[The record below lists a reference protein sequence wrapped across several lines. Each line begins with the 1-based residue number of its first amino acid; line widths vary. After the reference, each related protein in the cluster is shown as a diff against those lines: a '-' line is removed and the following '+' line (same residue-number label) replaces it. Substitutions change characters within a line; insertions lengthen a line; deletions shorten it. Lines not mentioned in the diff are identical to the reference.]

1 MQGSNLCLLHREAGF
16 FFTIEPPGTDRQT
29 EQTKSPEIMLCIY
42 GQLTFDR
49 VLKQFNRE
57 KITLFKKIRTAG
69 YPHSKNEIVHLLHII
84 YKNGFKMEEGPKY
97 KS

>member
-1 MQGSNLCLLHREAGF
+1 
-16 FFTIEPPGTDRQT
+16 
-29 EQTKSPEIMLCIY
+29 MLCIY

-57 KITLFKKIRTAG
+57 KNTLQKIRTAG
-69 YPHSKNEIVHLLHII
+69 YLHTQNEIVPLLHII
-84 YKNGFKMEEGPKY
+84 HKNVLKMEDSPKC